1 MGKEP
6 HIQWALY
13 DVDHYDYY
21 VSLNQETLE
30 KIKEWNIIK
39 SKIVYSSYDY
49 EQNKRMIQQ
58 KLFITL
64 LTEEERRK
72 NRWETKFIRSDEKV
86 CLKISNYLLNNLI
99 EANLEDY
106 EHRYDA
112 MWNKIHFL
120 IADSDEAFSEKRWFD
135 NTFKSCERLNKR
147 LPTEWDLFE
156 SDYINVYNKSQD
168 S

>member
-1 MGKEP
+1 MEKES

-21 VSLNQETLE
+21 ISLNQETLE

-49 EQNKRMIQQ
+49 EQNKKMVQK

-72 NRWETKFIRSDEKV
+72 NRWETKFIRTDEKV
-86 CLKISNYLLNNLI
+86 WLKISNYLLNNLI

-120 IADSDEAFSEKRWFD
+120 IKETKEPFSDKWWFD
-135 NTFKSCERLNKR
+135 NNFQSCENLNKK
-147 LPTEWDLFE
+147 LPEQLDLFE
-156 SDYINVYNKSQD
+156 SEYINVHKPK
-168 S
+168 

>member
-1 MGKEP
+1 MWKES
-6 HIQWALY
+6 HIKWALY

-21 VSLNQETLE
+21 ISLNKETLE

-49 EQNKRMIQQ
+49 EQNKKMIQK

-64 LTEEERRK
+64 LTDEERKK

-86 CLKISNYLLNNLI
+86 CLKISERLLNILI
-99 EANLEDY
+99 DENPQDY

-120 IADSDEAFSEKRWFD
+120 IDETERPLNEKWWFD
-135 NTFKSCERLNKR
+135 NTFKSCEKLNKK

-156 SDYINVYNKSQD
+156 SDYINVYNKSE
-168 S
+168 

>member
-1 MGKEP
+1 MEKES
-6 HIQWALY
+6 HIQWAIY

-21 VSLNQETLE
+21 VSLNKDSLE
-30 KIKEWNIIK
+30 QIKEWSIIK

-49 EQNKRMIQQ
+49 EQNKKMIQK

-64 LTEEERRK
+64 LTDEERQK
-72 NRWETKFIRSDEKV
+72 NRWETKFIRTDEKV
-86 CLKISNYLLNNLI
+86 WLKISNYLLNNLI

-120 IADSDEAFSEKRWFD
+120 IADSEKPFNEKWWFD
-135 NTFKSCERLNKR
+135 NTFKSCEKLNKK
-147 LPTEWDLFE
+147 LPASWDLFE
-156 SDYINVYNKSQD
+156 SDYINVYNKSE
-168 S
+168 

>member
-1 MGKEP
+1 MGKES
-6 HIQWALY
+6 HIQWAIY

-21 VSLNQETLE
+21 ISLNQETLG
-30 KIKEWNIIK
+30 KIKDWNIIK

-49 EQNKRMIQQ
+49 EQNKKMIQK

-64 LTEEERRK
+64 LTGEERIK
-72 NRWETKFIRSDEKV
+72 NRSETKIIHTTDSV
-86 CLKISNYLLNNLI
+86 WLKISNRLLNILI
-99 EANLEDY
+99 KENPEDY

-120 IADSDEAFSEKRWFD
+120 IDETERPLSQKWWFD
-135 NTFKSCERLNKR
+135 NVFQIWEKQNKK

-156 SDYINVYNKSQD
+156 SDYIDVYKQK
-168 S
+168 

>member
-1 MGKEP
+1 MEKEP

-21 VSLNQETLE
+21 VSLNEGTLE

-49 EQNKRMIQQ
+49 EQNKKMIQK

-64 LTEEERRK
+64 LSEEERRK
-72 NRWETKFIRSDEKV
+72 NRWETKFIRTSEKV
-86 CLKISNYLLNNLI
+86 WLKISNRLLDILI
-99 EANLEDY
+99 KENPKDY
-106 EHRYDA
+106 EHRYDM

-120 IADSDEAFSEKRWFD
+120 IKETEEPFSDKWWFD
-135 NTFKSCERLNKR
+135 NNFQSSERLNKK
-147 LPTEWDLFE
+147 LPEQLDLFE
-156 SDYINVYNKSQD
+156 SEYINVHKPK
-168 S
+168 

>member
-1 MGKEP
+1 MEKEP
-6 HIQWALY
+6 HIQWAFY

-21 VSLNQETLE
+21 ISLNKETLE

-49 EQNKRMIQQ
+49 EKNQKMIQK

-64 LTEEERRK
+64 LTNEERKK
-72 NRWETKFIRSDEKV
+72 NRWETKFIRTEEKV
-86 CLKISNYLLNNLI
+86 WLKISNYLLNNLI
-99 EANLEDY
+99 EDNPEDY
-106 EHRYDA
+106 EHRYDT

-120 IADSDEAFSEKRWFD
+120 IADSKGPFNDKSWFD
-135 NTFKSCERLNKR
+135 MTFESCERLNKK

-156 SDYINVYNKSQD
+156 SDYIDVYNSK
-168 S
+168 

>member
-1 MGKEP
+1 MEKES
-6 HIQWALY
+6 HIQWAIY

-49 EQNKRMIQQ
+49 EQNKKMMQK

-64 LTEEERRK
+64 LSDEDRNK
-72 NRWETKFIRSDEKV
+72 NFWETKFIRTSEKV
-86 CLKISNYLLNNLI
+86 WLKISNRLLDILI
-99 EANLEDY
+99 KENPKDY
-106 EHRYDA
+106 EHRYDM

-120 IADSDEAFSEKRWFD
+120 IKETEESFSDKWWFD
-135 NTFKSCERLNKR
+135 NTFKSCERLNKKQ
-147 LPTEWDLFE
+147 PVEWDLFE
-156 SDYINVYNKSQD
+156 SDYIDVCSHI
-168 S
+168 

>member
-1 MGKEP
+1 MEKEL

-21 VSLNQETLE
+21 ISINKESLER
-30 KIKEWNIIK
+30 IKEGNIIK
-39 SKIVYSSYDY
+39 SKIVYSSYDI
-49 EQNKRMIQQ
+49 EQNKKMIQK

-64 LTEEERRK
+64 LTDEERKK
-72 NRWETKFIRSDEKV
+72 NRWETKFIRTDEKV
-86 CLKISNYLLNNLI
+86 WLKISNYLLNNLI

-120 IADSDEAFSEKRWFD
+120 IADSKRPFSEKWWFD
-135 NTFKSCERLNKR
+135 NTFKSCEKLNKKI
-147 LPTEWDLFE
+147 PISWDLFE
-156 SDYINVYNKSQD
+156 SDYIDVYNKSE
-168 S
+168 

>member
-1 MGKEP
+1 MKN
-6 HIQWALY
+6 A
-13 DVDHYDYY
+13 
-21 VSLNQETLE
+21 N
-30 KIKEWNIIK
+30 
-39 SKIVYSSYDY
+39 
-49 EQNKRMIQQ
+49 
-58 KLFITL
+58 
-64 LTEEERRK
+64 K

-120 IADSDEAFSEKRWFD
+120 INETEEPFSDKWWFD
-135 NTFKSCERLNKR
+135 NTFKSCERLNKKQ
-147 LPTEWDLFE
+147 PTEWDLFE
-156 SDYINVYNKSQD
+156 SEYINVYKS

>member
-1 MGKEP
+1 MEKEP
-6 HIQWALY
+6 HIQWAFY

-21 VSLNQETLE
+21 ISLNKNSLE

-39 SKIVYSSYDY
+39 SKIVYSSFDI
-49 EQNKRMIQQ
+49 EQNKKMIQK

-64 LTEEERRK
+64 LTDEERKK
-72 NRWETKFIRSDEKV
+72 NRSETKFIRSDEKV

-120 IADSDEAFSEKRWFD
+120 IADSEKAFSEKRCFD
-135 NTFKSCERLNKR
+135 NTFKSCEKLNKK
-147 LPTEWDLFE
+147 LPTSWDLFE
-156 SDYINVYNKSQD
+156 YEYINVYNKPQ
-168 S
+168 

>member
-1 MGKEP
+1 MEKEP
-6 HIQWALY
+6 HIQWAVY
-13 DVDHYDYY
+13 DVDHHDYY
-21 VSLNQETLE
+21 VSLNKETLE

-49 EQNKRMIQQ
+49 EQNKKMIQK

-64 LTEEERRK
+64 LTDEERIK
-72 NRWETKFIRSDEKV
+72 NRSETKFIRTEEKV
-86 CLKISNYLLNNLI
+86 WLKISNRLLNILI
-99 EANLEDY
+99 EGNPEDY

-120 IADSDEAFSEKRWFD
+120 IANPERPLSDKWWFD
-135 NTFKSCERLNKR
+135 NTFKSCERINKK

-156 SDYINVYNKSQD
+156 SEYINVYNKSQD
-168 S
+168 N

>member
-1 MGKEP
+1 MEKES
-6 HIQWALY
+6 HIQWAFY

-21 VSLNQETLE
+21 ISLNQETLE

-49 EQNKRMIQQ
+49 EQNKKMIQK

-64 LTEEERRK
+64 LTDEERRK
-72 NRWETKFIRSDEKV
+72 NRWETKFIRTDEKV
-86 CLKISNYLLNNLI
+86 WLKISSYLLNNLI
-99 EANLEDY
+99 ESNLEDY

-120 IADSDEAFSEKRWFD
+120 IADSEKAFSEKRCFN
-135 NTFKSCERLNKR
+135 NTFKSCEKLNKKE
-147 LPTEWDLFE
+147 PTSWDLFE
-156 SDYINVYNKSQD
+156 YEYINVYNKPQ
-168 S
+168 

>member
-1 MGKEP
+1 MEKES

-21 VSLNQETLE
+21 VSLNQETLG

-49 EQNKRMIQQ
+49 EQNKKMVQK

-64 LTEEERRK
+64 LTDEERRE
-72 NRWETKFIRSDEKV
+72 NRWETKFIRTDEKV
-86 CLKISNYLLNNLI
+86 WLKISNYLLNNLI

-106 EHRYDA
+106 EHRYDT

-120 IADSDEAFSEKRWFD
+120 ISDSERAFSEKSWFD
-135 NTFKSCERLNKR
+135 MSFKSCEKLNKK

-156 SDYINVYNKSQD
+156 SDYIDVYNSK
-168 S
+168 

>member
-1 MGKEP
+1 MEKES
-6 HIQWALY
+6 HIQWAIY

-21 VSLNQETLE
+21 VSLNKGTLE

-49 EQNKRMIQQ
+49 EQNKKMIQK

-64 LTEEERRK
+64 LSEEERRK
-72 NRWETKFIRSDEKV
+72 NRWETKFIRTDEKV
-86 CLKISNYLLNNLI
+86 WLKISNYLLNTLI

-106 EHRYDA
+106 EHRYDT

-120 IADSDEAFSEKRWFD
+120 IADFEWPFNEKWWFD
-135 NTFKSCERLNKR
+135 NTFKSCERLNKK

-156 SDYINVYNKSQD
+156 SDYIDVYNK
-168 S
+168 

>member
-1 MGKEP
+1 MNKES
-6 HIQWALY
+6 HIQWAFY
-13 DVDHYDYY
+13 DVNNLDYY

-30 KIKEWNIIK
+30 SIKDWKTVK

-49 EQNKRMIQQ
+49 EQNKKMIQK

-64 LTEEERRK
+64 LTDEERRK
-72 NRWETKFIRSDEKV
+72 NRWETKFIRTDEKV
-86 CLKISNYLLNNLI
+86 WLKISNYLLNNLI
-99 EANLEDY
+99 EANLENY

-120 IADSDEAFSEKRWFD
+120 INETEEPFSDKWWFD
-135 NTFKSCERLNKR
+135 NTFKSCERLNKKQ
-147 LPTEWDLFE
+147 PTEWDLFE
-156 SDYINVYNKSQD
+156 SDYINVYKS

>member
-1 MGKEP
+1 MEKIP

-21 VSLNQETLE
+21 VSLNKDSLE
-30 KIKEWNIIK
+30 KIKEGNIIK
-39 SKIVYSSYDY
+39 SKIVYSSFDI
-49 EQNKRMIQQ
+49 EQNTKMIQK

-64 LTEEERRK
+64 LTDEERQK
-72 NRWETKFIRSDEKV
+72 NRSETKFIHTNEKV
-86 CLKISNYLLNNLI
+86 WLKISNYLLNNLI

-120 IADSDEAFSEKRWFD
+120 VANPKKSFSEKWWFD
-135 NTFKSCERLNKR
+135 NIFKSCEKLNKK
-147 LPTEWDLFE
+147 LPTSWDLFE
-156 SDYINVYNKSQD
+156 SDYIDVYNKSE
-168 S
+168 

>member
-1 MGKEP
+1 MKKEP

-21 VSLNQETLE
+21 VSLNQKTLG

-49 EQNKRMIQQ
+49 EKNKKMIQK

-64 LTEEERRK
+64 LTDKERRK
-72 NRWETKFIRSDEKV
+72 NRWETKFIRTEEKV
-86 CLKISNYLLNNLI
+86 WLKISNYLLNNLI

-120 IADSDEAFSEKRWFD
+120 IDETERPLNEKWWFD
-135 NTFKSCERLNKR
+135 NTFKSCEKLNKK

-156 SDYINVYNKSQD
+156 SDYINVYNKSE
-168 S
+168 

>member
-1 MGKEP
+1 MRKES
-6 HIQWALY
+6 HIQWAIY

-21 VSLNQETLE
+21 VSLNKGTLE

-49 EQNKRMIQQ
+49 EQNKKMVQK

-64 LTEEERRK
+64 LTEKERRK
-72 NRWETKFIRSDEKV
+72 NRWETKFIRTDEKV
-86 CLKISNYLLNNLI
+86 WLKISNYLLNNLI

-120 IADSDEAFSEKRWFD
+120 INETEEPFSDKWWFD

-156 SDYINVYNKSQD
+156 SDYINVYNKPQ
-168 S
+168 

>member
-1 MGKEP
+1 MSQKS

-13 DVDHYDYY
+13 DIDNYDYY
-21 VSLNQETLE
+21 ISLNQETLE

-49 EQNKRMIQQ
+49 EQNKKMIQK

-64 LTEEERRK
+64 LTDEERRK
-72 NRWETKFIRSDEKV
+72 NRWETKLIRTEEKV
-86 CLKISNYLLNNLI
+86 WLKISSYLLNNLI
-99 EANLEDY
+99 ESNLEDY

-120 IADSDEAFSEKRWFD
+120 IADSKKAFSEKRWFD
-135 NTFKSCERLNKR
+135 NTFKSCERLNKN
-147 LPTEWDLFE
+147 LPEQLDIFE
-156 SDYINVYNKSQD
+156 SDYINVYNEPQ
-168 S
+168 